1 MLKRAK
7 GESTQSKA
15 PRSLKLLRVKGIE
28 LFNSILLSR
37 AKGEN
42 RTLVLRATVA
52 RLTIRRQSPYKGNQ
66 RFTLINPSFNLVPSL
81 EIGLKADKRPKGSIF
96 NSVLN
101 FIKTLLLKV

>member
-28 LFNSILLSR
+28 LYYSIPLR

-42 RTLVLRATVA
+42 RTLVSGATVVCS
-52 RLTIRRQSPYKGNQ
+52 TIELQSPYKGNQ

-81 EIGLKADKRPKGSIF
+81 EIGLKADKRPKVSIF
-96 NSVLN
+96 NLVLN
-101 FIKTLLLKV
+101 VIKTLLLKV

>member
-28 LFNSILLSR
+28 LLRSILLLR

-42 RTLVLRATVA
+42 RTLFSRATVVCS
-52 RLTIRRQSPYKGNQ
+52 TIELQSPYKGNQ

-81 EIGLKADKRPKGSIF
+81 EIGLKADKRPKVSIF
-96 NSVLN
+96 NLVLN
-101 FIKTLLLKV
+101 VIKTLLLKV